1 MIGNWEMAL
10 RLLIACVCGGLIGIE
25 REMHRKDAGFRTNA
39 LVCLGS
45 CLIMMVS
52 LEVHHLFKNEGP
64 ADPGRIAAQ
73 VVSGIGF
80 LGAGAILRDQEG
92 VRGLTTAAGVWVA
105 SGIGLACGLGLY
117 IPALVCTVMT
127 VFILIVFVKVDR
139 VLRDRN
145 APPV

>member
-1 MIGNWEMAL
+1 MIGYVDMAM

-25 REMHRKDAGFRTNA
+25 REMHHKDAGFRTNA

-45 CLIMMVS
+45 CLIMIVS
-52 LEVHHLFKNEGP
+52 LEVHHMFKNEGP

-80 LGAGAILRDQEG
+80 LGAGAIIRDSEG
-92 VRGLTTAAGVWVA
+92 IRGLTTAAGVWVA

-117 IPALVCTVMT
+117 VPALICTIFT